1 VAVGFIALV
10 GVAAETGVVMLIYL
24 DQAHTELRES
34 RATEGRPF
42 THDDLRAA
50 IMHGGAERVRPL
62 MMTVAAII
70 AGLLPIMWNH
80 GTGAEV
86 MQRIAVPM
94 IGGMVSA
101 TVLTL
106 VVIPSIYAV
115 VKGIG
120 LPAARWD
127 GDAGGRREHTA
138 HSRPLEVHE
147 GAK

>member
-1 VAVGFIALV
+1 
-10 GVAAETGVVMLIYL
+10 
-24 DQAHTELRES
+24 
-34 RATEGRPF
+34 
-42 THDDLRAA
+42 
-50 IMHGGAERVRPL
+50 
-62 MMTVAAII
+62 
-70 AGLLPIMWNH
+70 MWNH

-127 GDAGGRREHTA
+127 GEDGGLEHKA